1 MLAIQGL
8 HRLEFIHWKNIKYR
22 YLIEFGFSKN
32 LRCFRTKKHL
42 KFSDMKLLKV
52 QYFFFWLRK
61 FEDMN
66 LLGGM
71 IQNHLIIWLSIRL
84 NDWPYLKYNN
94 KNIYTL
100 KNNRDGKEKD
110 EITDENIK
118 YVKKIDISLNHF
130 FNG

>member
-1 MLAIQGL
+1 
-8 HRLEFIHWKNIKYR
+8 
-22 YLIEFGFSKN
+22 
-32 LRCFRTKKHL
+32 
-42 KFSDMKLLKV
+42 MKLLKV

-100 KNNRDGKEKD
+100 KNNRDDKEKD